1 MNRETEVDT
10 LSEYFEAL
18 ERLVKNKP
26 IRVPAGT
33 RICNDSVSLE
43 AGRGKG
49 CIKRSRPVFA
59 RLIAAI
65 EAAAGAQPGKKV
77 VMAAKARVRAERYKS
92 KLEDLQAELDAS
104 LAREVSLLSQLLDAR
119 RRIEALTGEGVI
131 PFPSARACS
140 EE

>member
-1 MNRETEVDT
+1 MNSEAEVDA

-26 IRVPAGT
+26 VRVPAGT
-33 RICNDSVSLE
+33 RISNDSVSLE

-49 CIKRSRPVFA
+49 SIKRSRPVFA

-65 EAAAGAQPGKKV
+65 EAATEAQPGKKV
-77 VMAAKARVRAERYKS
+77 VMAAKAKAERYKS
-92 KLEDLQAELDAS
+92 KLEDLQAALDSS

-119 RRIEALTGEGVI
+119 RRIEELTGESVI

>member
-1 MNRETEVDT
+1 MNTNSEIDA

-26 IRVPAGT
+26 IRVPTGT
-33 RICNDSVSLE
+33 RISNDSVSLE

-49 CIKRSRPVFA
+49 SIKRSRPVFA

-65 EAAAGAQPGKKV
+65 EAATQAQPAKKWAAV
-77 VMAAKARVRAERYKS
+77 AKARSERNKS
-92 KLEDLQAELDAS
+92 KLEELQAALDAS

-119 RRIEALTGEGVI
+119 RKLEVFTGEKVV
-131 PFPSARACS
+131 PFPMGNETSRNQN
-140 EE
+140 